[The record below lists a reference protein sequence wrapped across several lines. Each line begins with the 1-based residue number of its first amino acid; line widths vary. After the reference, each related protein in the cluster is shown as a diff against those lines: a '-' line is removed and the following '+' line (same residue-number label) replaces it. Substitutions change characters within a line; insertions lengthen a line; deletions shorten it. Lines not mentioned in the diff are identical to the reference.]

1 VQIINFRSY
10 FFTSQEDEFD
20 SIVILSLLLK
30 YSINIY
36 SLNNV
41 SDIGKMDFKE
51 ILKSL
56 YKTNILENLVAPAPI
71 VVSGAIIN

>member
-1 VQIINFRSY
+1 M
-10 FFTSQEDEFD
+10 
-20 SIVILSLLLK
+20 LK